1 MQFKLEDTV
10 NILQRTPSILESQL
24 LGLPN
29 NWLFNNE
36 GEYTWSPYDIVGH
49 LIHGEKTDWMIRTKI
64 ILESSD
70 KRFKPFDR
78 FAQLEND
85 KSQSIESLLNE
96 FKMLRNENLRKLE
109 KLDITENEL
118 GLEGIH
124 PEFKKV
130 TLRQLLATWAVH
142 DLGHICQINRVL
154 AKNYKD
160 EVGPWMDYL
169 NVLKR

>member
-10 NILQRTPSILESQL
+10 SILQRTPSILESQL

-29 NWLFNNE
+29 NWLFKNE
-36 GEYTWSPYDIVGH
+36 GENTWSPYDIVGH

-96 FKMLRNENLRKLE
+96 FKMLRNENLRKLK
-109 KLDITENEL
+109 KLGITENKL
-118 GLEGIH
+118 SLEGIH

-160 EVGPWMDYL
+160 EVGPWIDYL